1 MVNYSNLVYLHD
13 LIESIVEHDI
23 AFIITVLQAN
33 IRDDWVRKITDVIYT
48 SKEELLPNGKRI
60 DVFYKV
66 KNFKR
71 NICIGFEIK
80 TGNEINEGQL
90 REELEGLRSIKD
102 CEDSF
107 LILIGQEDPKFNIP
121 YYFIPISVLYQKI
134 VDVDRILHR
143 FIDDIKRK

>member
-1 MVNYSNLVYLHD
+1 M
-13 LIESIVEHDI
+13 
-23 AFIITVLQAN
+23 
-33 IRDDWVRKITDVIYT
+33 
-48 SKEELLPNGKRI
+48 PNGKRI

-80 TGNEINEGQL
+80 LGNKINEGQL
-90 REELEGLRSIKD
+90 REELEGLRAIKD

-107 LILIGQEDPKFNIP
+107 LILIGQEDPKINIP
-121 YYFIPISVLYQKI
+121 YYFIPILVLYQKI